1 MGRDWQSS
9 VVGVRRGIAGITCTA
24 LAGGLLS
31 LAFAAQRQAAAA
43 DDPPAIVRKAVAD
56 FALQTRGN
64 LAFTRHLAFS
74 MRIGPMNKEVTN
86 EVGILMRDGQ
96 YVRTKFYAATTN
108 GQPDSDSAIRKQE
121 QHTNDELAAGRGFFK
136 RPIDPRYVDDYRF
149 EEAACADCKRDM
161 QAIRFTSL
169 VRDNQHGDGLLTIDK
184 AGRTYE
190 IDYDMNVAPDH
201 ASSQHVVETY
211 GEATSGLW
219 TCLRSQET
227 YKGHLGFVGG
237 AASLDY
243 NYDHFKRY
251 AQPDAAIAALEDHTY

>member
-9 VVGVRRGIAGITCTA
+9 VVGVRRAIAGITCTA

-43 DDPPAIVRKAVAD
+43 DDPPPIVRKAVAD

-86 EVGILMRDGQ
+86 EVGIVMRDGQ
-96 YVRTKFYAATTN
+96 YVRTKYYSATTN
-108 GQPDSDSAIRKQE
+108 GQSDSDSAIRKQE

-149 EEAACADCKRDM
+149 EETACSDCKHDT